1 MNEPRSGH
9 VRVQP
14 RPGALAL
21 PDRTLASRI
30 AGGRCTP
37 SRPDRLPWLMRQVDA
52 EGSNL
57 RQSFS

>member
-14 RPGALAL
+14 RPRVVLERSLAE
-21 PDRTLASRI
+21 RI
-30 AGGRCTP
+30 AGGRCALP
-37 SRPDRLPWLMRQVDA
+37 SRPDRLPWLMSQVDA